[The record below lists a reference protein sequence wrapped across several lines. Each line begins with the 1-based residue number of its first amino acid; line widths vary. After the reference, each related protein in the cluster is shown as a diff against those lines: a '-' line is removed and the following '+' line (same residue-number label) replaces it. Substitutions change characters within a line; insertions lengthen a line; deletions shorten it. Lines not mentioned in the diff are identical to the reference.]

1 MRRIRSCARGVLHRC
16 EGFIRAR
23 LACLLIICFM
33 FASPGHALT
42 VPTYG
47 FDEVIERAELIVIGT
62 VRETHSAWDA
72 SGQTIFTRALLDEL
86 ELLKGEVPASV
97 YELEVP
103 GGVVGDAAQVYPGIP
118 VLRRGERY
126 VLFIRGDRQHFIPFV
141 GAYQGVYSVLR
152 SGGEEH
158 VFRYDQPPEP
168 ASAIG
173 AQTAPDAPTLDEFVR
188 RIVDH
193 LDEAASASP

>member
-1 MRRIRSCARGVLHRC
+1 MRRIRHYARSARHR
-16 EGFIRAR
+16 GTDFIRAG
-23 LACLLIICFM
+23 LACLLIIACM
-33 FASPGHALT
+33 LASPGYALT
-42 VPTYG
+42 VPAYG
-47 FDEVIERAELIVIGT
+47 FDEVIERADIIVIGT
-62 VRETHSAWDA
+62 VRETRSAWDA
-72 SGQTIFTRALLDEL
+72 SGQTIVTRAVLDEL

-118 VLRRGERY
+118 VLLRGERY

-158 VFRYDQPPEP
+158 VFRYDQAPEP
-168 ASAIG
+168 GSAIG
-173 AQTAPDAPTLDEFVR
+173 VQTAPDAPTLDEFVR

-193 LDEAASASP
+193 LDEALDDSP